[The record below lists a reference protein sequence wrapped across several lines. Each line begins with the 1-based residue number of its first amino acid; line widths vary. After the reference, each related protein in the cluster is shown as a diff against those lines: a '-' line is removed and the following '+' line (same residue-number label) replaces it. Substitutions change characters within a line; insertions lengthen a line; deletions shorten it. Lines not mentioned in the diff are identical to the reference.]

1 VSIAAP
7 VETPFEQR
15 IAGLVAANERIAVE
29 RDGYK
34 KLYPE
39 TLALCRK
46 LERGILGQ
54 KREKLSP
61 GDAQITMSLLDDAAE
76 PGAGMGTAQ
85 PSTTTSEEV
94 RAHSRRKPTG
104 RKPIPGEG
112 GVPTRPLLGAGR
124 ARATRPVRILVEA

>member
-1 VSIAAP
+1 MSIAAP
-7 VETPFEQR
+7 VETPFEQP
-15 IAGLVAANERIAVE
+15 IAELVAANERIAVE

-34 KLYPE
+34 KLYLE

-61 GDAQITMSLLDDAAE
+61 GDAPITMSLLGDAAE
-76 PGAGMGTAQ
+76 PGAGTAQ
-85 PSTTTSEEV
+85 PSTTTSEDV

-104 RKPIPGEG
+104 RKPIPENL
-112 GVPTRPLLGAGR
+112 PLVQAKG
-124 ARATRPVRILVEA
+124 PFQ